1 MPAVKLLSCLLRSFI
16 MGRYHP
22 CCRFIFALAELASVL
37 CCPSAPSGSPFI
49 KEFLIALL
57 VQVMLADIK

>member
-1 MPAVKLLSCLLRSFI
+1 